1 MLKIRYGP
9 RFKREYKLAKKRGCD
24 PQKLSV
30 VLKLLQ
36 NQLPLPEKYKD
47 HKLVGKYS
55 GYRECHITAD
65 WLLIYKIEN
74 DTLTLVLSRTG
85 SHSDLFE

>member
-24 PQKLSV
+24 PQKLNV

-36 NQLPLPEKYKD
+36 NQLPLPENYKE
-47 HKLVGKYS
+47 HKLVG
-55 GYRECHITAD
+55 R
-65 WLLIYKIEN
+65 
-74 DTLTLVLSRTG
+74 
-85 SHSDLFE
+85 